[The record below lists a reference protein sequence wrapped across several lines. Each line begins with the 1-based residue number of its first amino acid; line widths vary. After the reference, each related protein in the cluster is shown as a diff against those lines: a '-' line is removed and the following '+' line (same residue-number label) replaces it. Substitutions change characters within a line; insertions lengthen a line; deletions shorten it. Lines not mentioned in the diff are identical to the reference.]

1 MVLIREDAITLED
14 LAGFSEELQAQ
25 VQFFIERQPNVD
37 LFPHTYPL
45 DLFPCTV
52 DIQAIVSFH
61 IECVVLMS
69 RADK

>member
-1 MVLIREDAITLED
+1 MDLIREDAITLED

-37 LFPHTYPL
+37 LFLHTYPL

-61 IECVVLMS
+61 VETVALIC
-69 RADK
+69 RK

>member
-37 LFPHTYPL
+37 LFPHTCPL

-61 IECVVLMS
+61 VECVVLMS
-69 RADK
+69 RV